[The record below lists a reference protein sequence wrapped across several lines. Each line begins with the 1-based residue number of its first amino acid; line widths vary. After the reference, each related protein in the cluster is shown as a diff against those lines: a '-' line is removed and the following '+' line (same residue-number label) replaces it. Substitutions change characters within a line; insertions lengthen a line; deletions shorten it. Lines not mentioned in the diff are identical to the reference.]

1 MSHPGLHHTKCPR
14 LPATPHHHGRQ
25 LFPSTSPLSPPLAF
39 PGIMDLTSDPGDSQF
54 TPQQTQHHTHTQFS
68 PEEVYLSQ
76 NCTPAPTGPT
86 ATTPCCHPTPLPSFT
101 TDTRRE
107 LPVRMLTPFCTRV
120 PQMPQAPSAP
130 ATSAAPDVPTAQP
143 PILKSKPLVDRSDL
157 CCMQFGSPS
166 TLLITHTIHRIL
178 SVHCSRAPFLTV
190 KIASTIRD
198 RLAAQYVFITFP
210 SPAYAT
216 TQAVVHLMS
225 CGLNV
230 IINAAPQVPLLH
242 LQSHPI
248 NQPTKDKPWQMP
260 SYCIVNGC
268 SHGPGPGADGMPSFP
283 SQQDL
288 RLHLEHFHEDMLAP
302 LLSTSPREEAQDNL
316 GLNISPNHSC
326 VQSIFCNDLFLEHQE
341 TWAAGAASSTPLPPP
356 PQPDPP
362 PNNVHMHPEDIGH
375 PC

>member
-1 MSHPGLHHTKCPR
+1 
-14 LPATPHHHGRQ
+14 
-25 LFPSTSPLSPPLAF
+25 
-39 PGIMDLTSDPGDSQF
+39 MDLTSDPGDSQF

-230 IINAAPQVPLLH
+230 IINAAIACAPP
-242 LQSHPI
+242 
-248 NQPTKDKPWQMP
+248 K
-260 SYCIVNGC
+260 
-268 SHGPGPGADGMPSFP
+268 FP
-283 SQQDL
+283 SSIYK
-288 RLHLEHFHEDMLAP
+288 AI
-302 LLSTSPREEAQDNL
+302 LSTSPLKTSPGKCHHTALSMAALMAQGRGPMGCPL
-316 GLNISPNHSC
+316 SLPSKT
-326 VQSIFCNDLFLEHQE
+326 F
-341 TWAAGAASSTPLPPP
+341 AST
-356 PQPDPP
+356 
-362 PNNVHMHPEDIGH
+362 
-375 PC
+375 